1 MAYSQDWSA
10 LGKYVRQSFSITRC
24 LFLLETACLLFRLRL
39 PGARKIFQKACLQ
52 ANGRIGFA
60 RMEQPEP

>member
-10 LGKYVRQSFSITRC
+10 LGKYMRESFAIARC

-39 PGARKIFQKACLQ
+39 PGAKTIFQKACLQ
-52 ANGRIGFA
+52 ANGRIGFSS
-60 RMEQPEP
+60 MEQPEP